1 MSPDWLSGRTN
12 RVTGDTGQRVRPR
25 VLIAEDHA
33 SVARQLRNLLEVE
46 CEVIDVVSDGQSLVA
61 AVGLLSPE
69 VIVSDISM
77 PGLDGLAA
85 ARLILERQP
94 NARIVFLTVHDDPAM
109 AKRALWL
116 GALGYVLKDDAGE
129 ELLPAV
135 RAAQA
140 GQQHLSER
148 IRLRL
153 I

>member
-1 MSPDWLSGRTN
+1 M
-12 RVTGDTGQRVRPR
+12 
-25 VLIAEDHA
+25 LIAEDHE
-33 SVARQLRNLLEVE
+33 SVARQLRSLLEVE
-46 CEVIDVVSDGQSLVA
+46 CDVIDVVSDGKSLVA
-61 AVGLLSPE
+61 VVESLKPE

-85 ARLILERQP
+85 ARIILERQP
-94 NARIVFLTVHDDPAM
+94 DARIVFVTVHDDRAM
-109 AKRALWL
+109 AHRALCL

-140 GQQHLSER
+140 GRQHLSES
-148 IRLRL
+148 IRVRL

>member
-1 MSPDWLSGRTN
+1 
-12 RVTGDTGQRVRPR
+12 

-33 SVARQLRNLLEVE
+33 SVARRLRSLLEVE
-46 CEVIDVVSDGQSLVA
+46 CDVIDVVSDGLSLVTM
-61 AVGLLSPE
+61 VELLTPE

-85 ARLILERQP
+85 ARIILERQP
-94 NARIVFLTVHDDPAM
+94 NARIVFVTVHDDRAI
-109 AKRALWL
+109 AQRALRL
-116 GALGYVLKDDAGE
+116 GALGYVHKDDAGE

-140 GQQHLSER
+140 GQQHLSET

>member
-1 MSPDWLSGRTN
+1 MRL
-12 RVTGDTGQRVRPR
+12 R
-25 VLIAEDHA
+25 VLIAEDHE
-33 SVARQLRNLLEVE
+33 SVARQLRRLLEAE
-46 CEVIDVVSDGQSLVA
+46 CDVIDVVSDGQRLVA
-61 AVGLLSPE
+61 AVEALTPE

-85 ARLILERQP
+85 ARIILERHP
-94 NARIVFLTVHDDPAM
+94 NARIVFLTVHDDRAM
-109 AKRALWL
+109 VQRALRL
-116 GALGYVLKDDAGE
+116 GVLGYVLKDDADQ

-140 GQQHLSER
+140 GRQHLSES

>member
-1 MSPDWLSGRTN
+1 MRL
-12 RVTGDTGQRVRPR
+12 R

-33 SVARQLRNLLEVE
+33 SIAQQLRNLLEVE

-61 AVGLLSPE
+61 AVESLSPE

-85 ARLILERQP
+85 ARIILERQP
-94 NARIVFLTVHDDPAM
+94 NARIVFLTVHDDRAM
-109 AKRALWL
+109 AQRALCL

-140 GQQHLSER
+140 GRLHLSES

-153 I
+153 L

>member
-1 MSPDWLSGRTN
+1 
-12 RVTGDTGQRVRPR
+12 
-25 VLIAEDHA
+25 VLIAEDHE
-33 SVARQLRNLLEVE
+33 SVARQLRSLLEVE
-46 CEVIDVVSDGQSLVA
+46 CDVIDVVSDGKSLVA
-61 AVGLLSPE
+61 VVESLKPE

-85 ARLILERQP
+85 ARIILERQP
-94 NARIVFLTVHDDPAM
+94 DARIVFVTVHDDRAM
-109 AKRALWL
+109 AQRALLL
-116 GALGYVLKDDAGE
+116 GVLGYVRKDDAGE

-140 GQQHLSER
+140 GRQHVSES

>member
-1 MSPDWLSGRTN
+1 MRL
-12 RVTGDTGQRVRPR
+12 R

-33 SVARQLRNLLEVE
+33 SIARQLRNLLEVE
-46 CEVIDVVSDGQSLVA
+46 CEVIDVVSDGRSLVA
-61 AVGLLSPE
+61 AVESLSPE

-85 ARLILERQP
+85 ARIILERQP
-94 NARIVFLTVHDDPAM
+94 NARIVFLTVHDDRAM
-109 AKRALWL
+109 AQRALCL

-129 ELLPAV
+129 ELLRAV
-135 RAAQA
+135 RAARA
-140 GQQHLSER
+140 GRQHLSES